1 MQYRL
6 YELKRQ
12 MSRALISVLL
22 IAAAWLAPGGALA
35 RVFDSTTFTLANGLQ
50 VVVVSDHRVP
60 VVSHMLWY
68 KVGAADEPLGQS
80 GIAHL
85 LEHLMFKGTHDI
97 GPGEFSRIVARNG
110 GQENAFTSYDYTA
123 YFQNIA
129 KDRLEMVMGMEADRM
144 ANLALTDPQVAS
156 EKLVVL
162 EERRQR
168 VDNDPG
174 AILSE
179 EAQAARYLNYP
190 YGKPIIGWEHEIAA
204 LTTAQVLD
212 FYRRWYAPNN
222 AILVIS
228 GDISTDEL
236 RPLAER
242 TYGRIRRGDVPQRME
257 LLEPKQ
263 RAKRLVARAD
273 DRVRQPAWT
282 RSWPAPS
289 YRYGATAHAYPLQVL
304 DEIMGNG
311 ATSRLY
317 RKLVVEQQ
325 LAVSASASYEPS
337 KRGPSNF
344 VVSASPR
351 PGVSL
356 EQLEQAVAEI
366 VREVVEAGLTDEE
379 VERAKRRMVAEVVY
393 ARDSY
398 STAARLLGEALAIG
412 RTIEDVDAWPERIAA
427 VNRRQVEEAARLV
440 LQDHALTALL
450 MAGHAEAAIGAAAP
464 GPAVPETSAVR

>member
-1 MQYRL
+1 ML
-6 YELKRQ
+6 ITTHKLARQ
-12 MSRALISVLL
+12 AMMALL
-22 IAAAWLAPGGALA
+22 IGAALLAPASAGA
-35 RVFDSTTFTLANGLQ
+35 RVFAPETFTLANGLQ

-110 GQENAFTSYDYTA
+110 GQENAFTSHDYTA

-129 KDRLEMVMGMEADRM
+129 RDRLETVMAMEADRM
-144 ANLALTDPQVAS
+144 TNLVLTDAQVAP
-156 EKLVVL
+156 ERLVVL

-168 VDNDPG
+168 TDNDPG
-174 AILSE
+174 AILE
-179 EAQAARYLNYP
+179 DEAQAARFLNYP
-190 YGKPIIGWEHEIAA
+190 YRRPIIGWESEIAT
-204 LTTAQVLD
+204 LTSQEVLD

-228 GDISTDEL
+228 GDLTASEL

-242 TYGRIRRGDVPQRME
+242 TYGGIPRASVPPR
-257 LLEPKQ
+257 LALTEPRQ
-263 RAKRLVARAD
+263 RAERRVALTDA
-273 DRVRQPAWT
+273 RVGQPSWT

-289 YRYGATAHAYPLQVL
+289 YRYGAVVHAYPLQVL
-304 DEIMGNG
+304 EEILGG
-311 ATSRLY
+311 GPTSRLY
-317 RKLVVEQQ
+317 RKLVIEQR
-325 LAVSASASYEPS
+325 LAVSAGAGYEPS
-337 KRGPSNF
+337 RRGPANL

-356 EQLEQAVAEI
+356 DQLEQAVAEVI
-366 VREVVEAGLTDEE
+366 RELVAGGVTDAE
-379 VERAKRRMVAEVVY
+379 VDRAKQRMVADAVF

-398 STAARLLGEALAIG
+398 STAARLIGEALAIG
-412 RTIEDVDAWPERIAA
+412 QEIEDVEAWPDRIAA
-427 VNRRQVEEAARLV
+427 VNRREVDAAARFV
-440 LQDHALTALL
+440 LEEPSVTALL
-450 MAGHAEAAIGAAAP
+450 IAGGDASTTDATTHTPATEPSAI
-464 GPAVPETSAVR
+464 R

>member
-6 YELKRQ
+6 DELKRRT
-12 MSRALISVLL
+12 SRAMITALL

-35 RVFDSTTFTLANGLQ
+35 RVFDPETFTLANGLQ

-110 GQENAFTSYDYTA
+110 GQENAFTSYDYTT

-129 KDRLEMVMGMEADRM
+129 KDRLELVMGMEADRM
-144 ANLALTDPQVAS
+144 TNLVLSDAQVAP
-156 EKLVVL
+156 ERLVVL

-179 EAQAARYLNYP
+179 EAQAVRYLNYP
-190 YGKPIIGWEHEIAA
+190 YGKPIIGWGKEIAA
-204 LTTAQVLD
+204 LTTQQVLD

-228 GDISTDEL
+228 GDISADEL

-242 TYGRIRRGDVPQRME
+242 TYGRIRRGDLPQRMD
-257 LLEPKQ
+257 LLEPQQ
-263 RAKRLVARAD
+263 RAERRIARAD

-289 YRYGATAHAYPLQVL
+289 YRYGDVAQAYPLQVL
-304 DEIMGNG
+304 DEIMGGG

-325 LAVSASASYEPS
+325 LAVFASASYEPA

-356 EQLEQAVAEI
+356 ERLEQAVAEI
-366 VREVVEAGLTDEE
+366 IGEVVEAGLTDDE

-398 STAARLLGEALAIG
+398 GTAARLLGEALAIG
-412 RTIEDVDAWPERIAA
+412 RTIEDVEAWPDRIDA
-427 VNRRQVEEAARLV
+427 VSRRQVEEAARLV
-440 LQDHALTALL
+440 LREHDVTALL
-450 MAGHAEAAIGAAAP
+450 IAGDAEAAIGAPTP
-464 GPAVPETSAVR
+464 GPAVPETSAIR